1 MAAGRFF
8 APMVSLRMDSETK
21 YAAYR
26 PFDRCTHSVC
36 ILSEQL
42 LFCFVA
48 CDLLFRRMPT
58 QQVRHMD
65 MYMYILYIYIRLC
78 SCTRSIYI
86 YIPMYVLHLYMYI
99 ESISR
104 SISIYGSRAQPSRGT
119 EYSNAGKW
127 FPSRGLKQCWENKV
141 ERSQVSC
148 CKFSLSEAFKSAV
161 CSNSL

>member
-1 MAAGRFF
+1 MA
-8 APMVSLRMDSETK
+8 SLRMDSKTK

-26 PFDRCTHSVC
+26 PFDQCTRSMC

-65 MYMYILYIYIRLC
+65 MYMYIFIYGYVVVLVV
-78 SCTRSIYI
+78 YI

-104 SISIYGSRAQPSRGT
+104 SICGSRAQPSRGT
-119 EYSNAGKW
+119 EFSNAG
-127 FPSRGLKQCWENKV
+127 E
-141 ERSQVSC
+141 
-148 CKFSLSEAFKSAV
+148 
-161 CSNSL
+161 

>member
-1 MAAGRFF
+1 MA
-8 APMVSLRMDSETK
+8 SLRMDSETK

-65 MYMYILYIYIRLC
+65 MYMYIFIYGYVVVLVV
-78 SCTRSIYI
+78 YI
-86 YIPMYVLHLYMYI
+86 YIPMYVLHVYMYI

-104 SISIYGSRAQPSRGT
+104 SISIYGSRAQPSRRM
-119 EYSNAGKW
+119 EYSNAG
-127 FPSRGLKQCWENKV
+127 N
-141 ERSQVSC
+141 
-148 CKFSLSEAFKSAV
+148 
-161 CSNSL
+161 